1 MTDFSC
7 LLIWSGAVK
16 ENCGGE
22 EKRKATFWERVFAV
36 MLVPRGIMLGKV
48 YLMLSHRFIEVEW
61 VWQQRRPGK
70 EDRKGTISYLLC
82 PGSEFKSNVIY
93 RVNKSIEVVP
103 HK

>member
-7 LLIWSGAVK
+7 LPIWSGAVK

-70 EDRKGTISYLLC
+70 EDSEKGPFL
-82 PGSEFKSNVIY
+82 IY
-93 RVNKSIEVVP
+93 FVRGVNLNPMLSTE
-103 HK
+103 